1 MTVTV
6 DGTVGV
12 TTPSLLNANGNG
24 VGNIGNATGYFNTA
38 FVKATSAQYA
48 DVAEMYLS
56 DLIYPAG
63 TVLVF
68 GGVQEV
74 TRSLTSHTTAIAGVV
89 SENPSHLMNAGLNK
103 PGAIP
108 VALLGRVPC
117 QVQGTISKGDLLVA
131 SDTPGTATRLDPTKY
146 QPGCVIGKSLEDYDS
161 EKMGRIEIAVG
172 TK

>member
-6 DGTVGV
+6 DGSIGV
-12 TTPSLLNANGNG
+12 YTPALLNTNANG
-24 VGNIGNATGYFNTA
+24 VGNIGNSSTYFNTA

-56 DLIYPAG
+56 DLIYPPG
-63 TVLVF
+63 TVLIF

-74 TRSLTSHTTAIAGVV
+74 TQSLHSHSTAIAGVV

-117 QVQGTISKGDLLVA
+117 KVQGIIAKGDLLVA
-131 SDTPGTATRLDPTKY
+131 SDTPGTAVKLDPARY

-161 EKMGRIEIAVG
+161 EKPGRIEIAVG